1 MRFRPSVPA
10 TITSGIALAILVNLG
25 LWQYGRHV
33 TSSADLITIHAH
45 LDAPLAT
52 NADLSKPPAELGWRK
67 ATLTGQFVDTAP
79 YLVSGRFEFG
89 QPGYDV
95 LAPFVPDGGATT
107 MLVNRGWIP
116 DQGWKEA
123 LADVGSYAPS
133 GVPTTVDGLLMT
145 VDSEAEVTPL
155 PATDAH
161 PERWPQETTTY
172 AGFATRV
179 VGPPWHAI
187 ARRAGITAGVYLV
200 VGPELKHDQGK
211 AHDHMPI
218 SGYVAE
224 PYAIDHLS
232 YAIQWFAIG
241 GVLVGAWAWSGIRRG
256 REV

>member
-1 MRFRPSVPA
+1 MPFRPSVPA
-10 TITSGIALAILVNLG
+10 TLTSGVALAILVNLG

-33 TSSADLITIHAH
+33 ESAANLITIHKH

-52 NADLSKPPAELGWRK
+52 NADLSKPPSELGWRK
-67 ATLTGQFVDTAP
+67 AMLTGQFVDTPP

-89 QPGYDV
+89 QPGYD
-95 LAPFVPDGGATT
+95 LIAPFQPDGGAPT

-116 DQGWKEA
+116 DEGWKDA
-123 LADVGSYAPS
+123 LAAVARDAPS
-133 GVPTTVDGLLMT
+133 GVPTTVDGLVMT
-145 VDSEAEVTPL
+145 IDTTADVNPL
-155 PATDAH
+155 PATDIR
-161 PERWPQETTTY
+161 PERWPQETTSY
-172 AGFATRV
+172 AGFASRV
-179 VGPPWHAI
+179 VGAPWHAI
-187 ARRAGITAGVYLV
+187 ATRAGVTAGVYLV

-211 AHDHMPI
+211 AHNRVPI

-256 REV
+256 REA